1 MSAAAT
7 GQPDAILKDLAKLW
21 VSLAK
26 DKEGDPAEQTATGSG
41 VLRAIA
47 MTLIAAVD
55 ESEDPAEVGETV
67 ALLMKEHPS
76 RAITLRL
83 VAGEGR
89 VLSSRVYA
97 QCWMP
102 FGQRRQICCE
112 QIEITASECA
122 VEDLP
127 AVVLPLTVPDL
138 PVILWCRSARMV
150 SLPEFAGIE
159 AVATKIIVDGD
170 SFASTGAAFEQ
181 LQKARREG
189 RVVADLA
196 WTRITRW
203 REITSRAFEDQMLYR
218 QFSGPVDAT
227 IEYESEEPH
236 DGAYYYAAWLADGI
250 ESCGGKPVVTMRQ
263 GSGAGA
269 AAGLCSVS
277 IRAASGAQIHLKA
290 DAGAVEVN
298 ANGKSSRTIYPNTSD
313 SALLQEELS
322 LPGRD
327 PVFEAALQRAVE
339 MSKR

>member
-7 GQPDAILKDLAKLW
+7 VQPDAILKDLAKLW

-26 DKEGDPAEQTATGSG
+26 EKEGDAVDKTATGSG

-55 ESEDPAEVGETV
+55 EKEDPAEVGETV

-83 VAGEGR
+83 VGDEGR

-138 PVILWCRSARMV
+138 PVILWCRSARML

-159 AVATKIIVDGD
+159 AVATKVIVDGD
-170 SFASTGAAFEQ
+170 SFASTGASFEQ
-181 LQKARREG
+181 MQNIKRSGIR
-189 RVVADLA
+189 VADLA

-203 REITSRAFEDQMLYR
+203 REIISRVFEDQLLY
-218 QFSGPVDAT
+218 QKLSGDVEVV
-227 IEYESEEPH
+227 IEFEHAEPH
-236 DGAYYYAAWLADGI
+236 DGAYYVAAWIESGI
-250 ESCGGKPVVTMRQ
+250 ESCGGKPRTTMRQ
-263 GSGAGA
+263 ASGAQA
-269 AAGLCSVS
+269 VAGLCSVS
-277 IRAASGAQIHLKA
+277 IRASGAVDISLRA
-290 DAGAVEVN
+290 EAGSVGAMV
-298 ANGKSSRTIYPNTSD
+298 NGKNSRTVYPNTSD

-322 LPGRD
+322 LAGTRSG
-327 PVFEAALQRAVE
+327 V
-339 MSKR
+339 